1 MQKTLLT
8 LLLILVAGG
17 CVYAWA
23 GTQQNTIPTTFAA
36 SHTVTVSTSDTITRS
51 PTISAAFIDRVLM
64 AAGSPAQGIGQTMYD
79 QGVAYGI
86 DPVFALAFFH
96 HESTFGLRGVSVV
109 TLSIGNIRCTEGWRC
124 DPSGGYRAYSSWR
137 ASVADWYTLMKTV
150 YIADGRT
157 TVATIIPKYAP
168 QRDNNDEAAYIQSV
182 MADVI
187 RWRGGQI

>member
-23 GTQQNTIPTTFAA
+23 GMQQNTIPTTYAA
-36 SHTVTVSTSDTITRS
+36 SHTSNTPTSDTITGP
-51 PTISAAFIDRVLM
+51 PTISAAFIDRVL
-64 AAGSPAQGIGQTMYD
+64 AVAGSPAQGIGQTMYD
-79 QGVAYGI
+79 QGVTYGI

-96 HESTFGLRGVSVV
+96 HESTFGLRGVAVV

-137 ASVADWYTLMKTV
+137 AGVADWYALMKTV

-157 TVATIIPKYAP
+157 TVTTIIPKYAP
-168 QRDNNDEAAYIQSV
+168 SKTITTKGPTFKAS
-182 MADVI
+182 
-187 RWRGGQI
+187 WPT